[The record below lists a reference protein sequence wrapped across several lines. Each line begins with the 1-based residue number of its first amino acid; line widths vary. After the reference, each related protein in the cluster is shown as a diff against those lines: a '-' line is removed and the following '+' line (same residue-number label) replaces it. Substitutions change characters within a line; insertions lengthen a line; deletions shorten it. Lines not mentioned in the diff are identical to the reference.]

1 MSDNLPV
8 LTAQPDFISIAA
20 PSKALGSPAGERVLR
35 EALDRASELPYDEAG
50 LVVAVDL
57 AKVSL
62 ATTSYIKAGL
72 LPLFFSG
79 QRYADHVGSGLTD
92 TGDVPALN
100 LYPVFCNV
108 DDEVLDTMNEV
119 FAGRRLPFLAAPL
132 SDGELGN
139 GRVFGFLD
147 EALVRTIRLIH
158 QREQVTAL
166 ELASEFSKEDIKP
179 TAWNNR
185 LNDLWRLRLLRRIK
199 RGKAWWYKPTTKEI
213 TYGR

>member
-1 MSDNLPV
+1 M
-8 LTAQPDFISIAA
+8 
-20 PSKALGSPAGERVLR
+20 
-35 EALDRASELPYDEAG
+35 
-50 LVVAVDL
+50 AVDL

-79 QRYADHVGSGLTD
+79 QRYADQAGSGLVETA
-92 TGDVPALN
+92 GVPALN
-100 LYPVFCNV
+100 LYPVFCNI
-108 DDEVLDTMNEV
+108 DTEVLDTMNEV
-119 FAGRRLPFLAAPL
+119 FAGRRLPFLVADL
-132 SDGELGN
+132 DGGNLRN
-139 GRVFGFLD
+139 GRIFGFLD

-166 ELASEFSKEDIKP
+166 ELASEFSNEDIKP

-199 RGKAWWYKPTTKEI
+199 RGKAWWYKPVTKDL

>member
-1 MSDNLPV
+1 VVREV
-8 LTAQPDFISIAA
+8 L
-20 PSKALGSPAGERVLR
+20 ERV
-35 EALDRASELPYDEAG
+35 SESSYDEAG
-50 LVVAVDL
+50 IVVAVDL

-79 QRYADHVGSGLTD
+79 QRYADQAGSGLVD
-92 TGDVPALN
+92 SGGVHALN
-100 LYPVFCNV
+100 VYPVFCNI
-108 DDEVLDTMNEV
+108 DTEVLDTMNEV
-119 FAGRRLPFLAAPL
+119 FAGRRLPFLAANL
-132 SDGELGN
+132 DDGNLGN

-147 EALVRTIRLIH
+147 DALLRTIRLIH

-166 ELASEFSKEDIKP
+166 ELASEFSNEDIKP

-199 RGKAWWYKPTTKEI
+199 RGKAWWYKPVTKELS
-213 TYGR
+213 YGR

>member
-1 MSDNLPV
+1 MFRDV
-8 LTAQPDFISIAA
+8 L
-20 PSKALGSPAGERVLR
+20 ERT
-35 EALDRASELPYDEAG
+35 SESSYDEAG

-79 QRYADHVGSGLTD
+79 QRYADQVGSGLLD
-92 TGDVPALN
+92 AGGVPALN

-108 DDEVLDTMNEV
+108 DEEVLDTMNEV
-119 FAGRRLPFLAAPL
+119 FAGRRLPFLVAGL
-132 SDGELGN
+132 SNGELGS
-139 GRVFGFLD
+139 GRIFGFLD
-147 EALVRTIRLIH
+147 DALVRTIRLIH

-199 RGKAWWYKPTTKEI
+199 RGKAWWYKPVTKEI
-213 TYGR
+213 IYGR

>member
-1 MSDNLPV
+1 MLAV
-8 LTAQPDFISIAA
+8 QPDCISITA
-20 PSKALGSPAGERVLR
+20 PAKALGSPAGERVLR
-35 EALDRASELPYDEAG
+35 EVLERTSESSYDEAG

-79 QRYADHVGSGLTD
+79 QRYADQVGSGLLD
-92 TGDVPALN
+92 TGGVPALN

-108 DDEVLDTMNEV
+108 DEEVLDTMNEV
-119 FAGRRLPFLAAPL
+119 FAGRRLPFLVAGL
-132 SDGELGN
+132 SDGELGS
-139 GRVFGFLD
+139 GKIFGFLD
-147 EALVRTIRLIH
+147 DALVRTIRLIH

-199 RGKAWWYKPTTKEI
+199 RGKAWWYKPVTKEI
-213 TYGR
+213 IYGR

>member
-1 MSDNLPV
+1 MSHCVAV
-8 LTAQPDFISIAA
+8 LAIQPDFVSICA

-35 EALDRASELPYDEAG
+35 EALERVSESSYDEAG
-50 LVVAVDL
+50 LVMAVDL

-79 QRYADHVGSGLTD
+79 QRYADQAGSGLVETA
-92 TGDVPALN
+92 GVPALN
-100 LYPVFCNV
+100 LYPVFCNI
-108 DDEVLDTMNEV
+108 DTEVLDTMNEV
-119 FAGRRLPFLAAPL
+119 FAGRRLPFLVADL
-132 SDGELGN
+132 DGGNLRN
-139 GRVFGFLD
+139 GRIFGFLD

-166 ELASEFSKEDIKP
+166 ELASEFSNEDIKP

-199 RGKAWWYKPTTKEI
+199 RGKAWWYKPVTKDL